1 MTDLQK
7 FFADADRIKK
17 HERADNGGSYDA
29 QRATEKII
37 SLFISNN
44 PDMSSLAAS
53 FADYWKKTYIDS
65 SADMEGEPTAEN
77 LDKLGAMQSI
87 LDGETFLTECL
98 SSQDWKE
105 LCSLSNFEA
114 EDIPMDAL
122 EKMMMI
128 FVDKQAF

>member
-29 QRATEKII
+29 VRATEKII
-37 SLFISNN
+37 ALFVSNN
-44 PDMSSLAAS
+44 PNMGTLPDS

-65 SADMEGEPTAEN
+65 SANLENEPTSEN
-77 LDKLGAMQSI
+77 LDKLGAMQSL
-87 LDGETFLTECL
+87 LDGETFSTECL
-98 SSQDWKE
+98 SNDDWKE

-114 EDIPMDAL
+114 EDLPMEAL